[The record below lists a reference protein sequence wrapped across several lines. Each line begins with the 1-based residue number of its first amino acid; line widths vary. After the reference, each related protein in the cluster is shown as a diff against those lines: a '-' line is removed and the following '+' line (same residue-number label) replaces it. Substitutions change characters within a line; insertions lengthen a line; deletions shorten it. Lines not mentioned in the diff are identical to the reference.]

1 MSEFKKC
8 LEQGKIVK
16 VPNDEEWIEKE
27 RAEAEYDLARAK
39 TSLKNKDHKWAIV
52 QGYYSMFH
60 VAKALVLSK
69 GYREKSHHC
78 LIVAVR
84 ELFLGKGKMTEELVV
99 KLEEAM
105 DLRHQADYGLEYTS
119 EEAKILIENATE
131 FLHAVDSLLPKK
143 DK

>member
-8 LEQGKIVK
+8 LEEKKIVK
-16 VPNDEEWIEKE
+16 VTNDKEWIEKE
-27 RAEAEYDLARAK
+27 RTEAEYDLDRAK
-39 TSLKNKDHKWAIV
+39 TSLENKDYKWAIV

-60 VAKALVLSK
+60 AAKALVLSE

-84 ELFLGKGKMTEELVV
+84 ELFLGKGQMSEELVV

-119 EEAKILIENATE
+119 EEASILIENATE
-131 FLHAVDSLLPKK
+131 FLQAAEDLLPKK
-143 DK
+143 GK